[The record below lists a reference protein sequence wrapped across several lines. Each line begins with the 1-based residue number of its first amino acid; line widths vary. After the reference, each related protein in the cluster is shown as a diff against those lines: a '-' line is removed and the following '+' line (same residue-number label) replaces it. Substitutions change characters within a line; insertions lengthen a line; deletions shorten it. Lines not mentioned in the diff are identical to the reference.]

1 MILSLKDVFIRNAVA
16 TSLLVLILFSS
27 CNNEK
32 SINGKKNL
40 VTSTASAKERLHKQ
54 IESDINFYIETLN
67 DKRFDELVEVTS
79 TKQFVTKS
87 LKDYK
92 LDLIKQNIAGV
103 YKQVNLKKIEKI
115 SEILEHKN
123 EYYVKIYCTGD
134 VILNVNGDSANM
146 IDKLKMEFEL
156 SYDTPDAV
164 ISNNQIIIKDA
175 YFSFI
180 AISKK
185 GSNYLWKYIE
195 VDKQKEPFYDKII
208 PAEILDKF

>member
-1 MILSLKDVFIRNAVA
+1 MFFNFHFSSIKAAALL
-16 TSLLVLILFSS
+16 LLVFFSNCKNS
-27 CNNEK
+27 K
-32 SINGKKNL
+32 DSSSKDQPASINI
-40 VTSTASAKERLHKQ
+40 KERLQNQ
-54 IESDINFYIETLN
+54 IKKDVKFYIETLN
-67 DKRFDELVEVTS
+67 EKRFDELMELTS
-79 TKQFVTKS
+79 AKQFTTKS

-103 YKQVNLKKIEKI
+103 SKQINLKKIEKI

-123 EYYVKIYCTGD
+123 EYYAKIYCTGD
-134 VILNVNGDSANM
+134 AILNVTGEYADA
-146 IDKLKMEFEL
+146 IDRLKIEFEL

-164 ISNNQIIIKDA
+164 IENSKIIIKDA

-195 VDKQKEPFYDKII
+195 VDKQKEPYYNKII
-208 PAEILDKF
+208 PKEILDKL